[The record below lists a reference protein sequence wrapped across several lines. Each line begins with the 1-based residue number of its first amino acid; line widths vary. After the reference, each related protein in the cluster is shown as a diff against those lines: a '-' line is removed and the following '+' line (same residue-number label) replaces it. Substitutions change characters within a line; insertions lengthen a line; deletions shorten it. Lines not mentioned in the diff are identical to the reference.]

1 MVSDHQA
8 PDTSPGRAVAPP
20 LVDIA
25 DDTFLRVPP
34 PVVARLVADSGWW
47 IRWWPDLVP
56 HTTRDR
62 GLKGQQWTVTGALRG
77 SMEVWLEPVAGGTVV
92 HWYLRADPARPR
104 VARSRRRCR
113 RERERRVR
121 GWKSQMYALKDRLE
135 RADST

>member
-1 MVSDHQA
+1 VTQVEQTPEA
-8 PDTSPGRAVAPP
+8 PAPP
-20 LVDIA
+20 LIDVA
-25 DDTFLRVPP
+25 DDTYLRVAPSEL
-34 PVVARLVADSGWW
+34 ARLVSDSAWW

-56 HTTRDR
+56 HVTRDR
-62 GLKGQQWTVTGALRG
+62 GVKGQQWTVTGALRG
-77 SMEVWLEPVAGGTVV
+77 SMEIWLEPVAGGTVV